1 MGVKFGMNHIAFA
14 IPAFAII
21 CAGLATD
28 PGRFSHFAGIPFFY
42 VLIMDSII
50 ENIEKNIKALLW
62 YDFWSLSFQ
71 SFFKPIFWIVIDRQ

>member
-1 MGVKFGMNHIAFA
+1 MGVKFGINHIAFA

-42 VLIMDSII
+42 MLVMDNII
-50 ENIEKNIKALLW
+50 ENIEKNIKALGK
-62 YDFWSLSFQ
+62 DSFEKKSCEFSQ
-71 SFFKPIFWIVIDRQ
+71 LGGVIPKC